1 MIYKYMEQI
10 TVKKEIATL
19 TLRFFA
25 MIFLPLILI
34 YALVGWGA
42 LHRQKAAYIK
52 EHELVESNRLEMET
66 RLFKSTL
73 SGYLADG
80 AILGD
85 VIAGILDQTSNEGAG
100 HEHIADIFKAYAL
113 HHRIYDQVRYIDK
126 NGMEIVRVNWRP
138 DKGAWTTPPEALQ
151 NKSHRPYFIN
161 GIRQPL
167 GSCYLSAFDLN
178 MEHGKVEQPIKP
190 MLRMVFPIFLSH
202 HHFKTSPITQDENP
216 ASPPGGDS
224 HSKDEIS
231 GVLVLNLIG
240 WELLENMTNDENRSA
255 GNVFLIN
262 EKGHW
267 LKGPSPDLEWQ
278 FMFSDTPQT
287 VQDRYP
293 LIWEQISRHP
303 LEKRFQC
310 QNGLSFYAP
319 IAPSTLFQ
327 TADSASPPLRIEAK
341 EQWYLVHFVQHN
353 ALIPPK
359 SNLLISFLIS
369 GSALLA
375 ILAWFASGLMGRR
388 TVAMQQLQAKE
399 QELQTIAHSVQDAI
413 IMVDDKGHAVFWNR
427 SAQKVLGF
435 TEDEILG
442 KNIHQFITPP
452 EFRERSRKGMINFT
466 QKGQGDIIG
475 HLREVEALR
484 KDGSC
489 FPAELNI
496 NAVQIENRWWA
507 VGVLRDISKRKTQ
520 EKALAVREAQMK
532 MFIKYTPAAVAMFDR
547 EIQYLMASDRW
558 YSDYGLKGQEIIG
571 KSHYEI
577 FPEIDEKPEWKAH
590 HQRCLAGEVV
600 KKNED
605 AFVRADGT
613 TEWLRWEVHPWID
626 DVGEIGGIIM
636 FTEVITQR
644 KRMEEHLKA
653 SEQKYRALSTTLE
666 KQVAERTRR
675 LETLVETISEK
686 ERMVKLLGDVA
697 ATANSANSVEQALSS
712 SLTLIAKYME
722 WPLGHAYIVNPTR
735 DLLLISTPLWYVDN
749 LKSYQSF
756 IAVTEQSHF
765 NPGEGLPGTVYSN
778 NKALWIEDI
787 LNCDNFPRA
796 KSLTETPVRSAL
808 AFPVRSKNKVVAVLE
823 FFSNDILKPNED
835 LLNVADDVGTQLGY
849 VIERK
854 RIEKAMQTSE
864 EKFKAIFDQ
873 SFQLT
878 GLISTDGCILQANET
893 AINMIGMEERDII
906 GTPLW
911 ESPWWRHSKAMAE
924 KVKQAVELAAKGH
937 FSRFE
942 SSHMDLTGE
951 IRHIDFS
958 LKPIMDPDGNVLY
971 IIPEGRDITERKRAE
986 AEAKKLAMVVEKT
999 STGVIIT
1006 DKKGEIEWF
1015 NEGFKR
1021 ISGYSLDEVRG
1032 QSPGGVLQGP
1042 ETDPDTILEIGKA
1055 LGAGKGI
1062 NVEILNYH
1070 KSGRA
1075 YWVELDIQPIFS
1087 DDGDLIQ
1094 YIAIET
1100 DITERKR
1107 AQDELAAARD
1117 AAEEAAKAKGEF
1129 LANMSHE
1136 IRTPMNAIIGMA
1148 YLAGQTELTP
1158 RQQDYINN
1166 IETSAKALLS
1176 IINDILDF
1184 SKIDAG
1190 KMTIEQ
1196 VPFDLRDIINDIV
1209 VISAGAISNKGLD
1222 LQIAIDD
1229 RISPVLIGDPVRLG
1243 QVLNNLLNNA
1253 VKFTPKGD
1261 IEIQARLKTRY
1272 SQTEILEFK
1281 MMDSGIGMNK
1291 AQLSRIFQTFS
1302 QADSATTRKYGGTGL
1317 GLAICRQLVHLMGGD
1332 VFVESTP
1339 QKGSTFTFTVAL
1351 GYKKSISPQSPS
1363 QMLPLNLR
1371 NLRVMLIDANPKNLA
1386 NLARQLKS
1394 LSFEVTEENACTLG
1408 METMERAVMEKHPF
1422 ELAIMDYRNCMDEAG
1437 STEEGIWKIIT
1448 PEKIPTIIMAS
1459 VNDLVEAEQTFGQME
1474 QVYLLSKPVVP
1485 SNLFNAIVEAFG
1497 YRELS
1502 IGTRH
1507 IAAKSY
1513 QKENR
1518 KKLQGIRVLLV
1529 EDNPMNQQVAREL
1542 LEQMEISVTIAD
1554 NGVEALRMVK
1564 HTPVDLIL
1572 MDIQMPK
1579 MDGITTTRKIR
1590 EMGGIYASLPI
1601 IAMTANAMIGDREK
1615 SLDAGMNDHIAKP
1628 VDPDKLYGCLMRW
1641 VATTEDL
1648 SPNKVSPSPV
1658 HPSQSEWAKR
1668 LPGIDVVT
1676 GLRQVGGNFKLYD
1689 TFLSQFSTTYHDA
1702 PQQIKTLLASD
1713 QSDQMEEATRLAH
1726 SAKGLAGT
1734 IGAKTLEEA
1743 FMAVERSL
1751 RENRASHE
1759 EVLDNL
1765 KKALEKEMPIIS
1777 AALPLMDDHPG
1788 DRAPTHPSE
1797 TKNHETQEP
1806 GKESAVHINGTSS
1819 MSGNRKL
1826 SGKIEALKKMLRT
1839 HDMASQDL
1847 FEEIKPELE
1856 GQFPDEMTKIT
1867 GELAVLKFKSTLTI
1881 LNTIHQQLDRGD
1893 NEK

>member
-113 HHRIYDQVRYIDK
+113 HHRIYDQMRYIDK
-126 NGMEIVRVNWRP
+126 NGMEIVRVNWRA

-240 WELLENMTNDENRSA
+240 WELLENMTNDENHSA

-600 KKNED
+600 KKDED

-626 DVGEIGGIIM
+626 DSGETGGIIM

-644 KRMEEHLKA
+644 KRMEERLKA
-653 SEQKYRALSTTLE
+653 SEQKYRSLSETLE
-666 KQVAERTRR
+666 ERVKERTRR
-675 LETLVETISEK
+675 LETLVETIREK
-686 ERMVKLLGDVA
+686 ELDR
-697 ATANSANSVEQALSS
+697 Q
-712 SLTLIAKYME
+712 
-722 WPLGHAYIVNPTR
+722 R
-735 DLLLISTPLWYVDN
+735 
-749 LKSYQSF
+749 
-756 IAVTEQSHF
+756 TE
-765 NPGEGLPGTVYSN
+765 E
-778 NKALWIEDI
+778 
-787 LNCDNFPRA
+787 
-796 KSLTETPVRSAL
+796 
-808 AFPVRSKNKVVAVLE
+808 
-823 FFSNDILKPNED
+823 
-835 LLNVADDVGTQLGY
+835 
-849 VIERK
+849 
-854 RIEKAMQTSE
+854 
-864 EKFKAIFDQ
+864 
-873 SFQLT
+873 
-878 GLISTDGCILQANET
+878 
-893 AINMIGMEERDII
+893 
-906 GTPLW
+906 
-911 ESPWWRHSKAMAE
+911 
-924 KVKQAVELAAKGH
+924 
-937 FSRFE
+937 
-942 SSHMDLTGE
+942 
-951 IRHIDFS
+951 
-958 LKPIMDPDGNVLY
+958 
-971 IIPEGRDITERKRAE
+971 
-986 AEAKKLAMVVEKT
+986 EAKKLAMVVEKT

-1087 DDGDLIQ
+1087 DDGELMQ

-1100 DITERKR
+1100 DITKRKTTEDALTQFKSTLDQTHDAVFMFHPTSLKFFYVNQGAVEQLGYDR
-1107 AQDELAAARD
+1107 ATLLEMTPVDIKPDIPEKKFKAMIQPLMEGAQKKLVFETVHAHKSGRHIPVDILLQLINDKESTPRFVAIVRDITEQKKFLMELSAARD

-1166 IETSAKALLS
+1166 IGTSAKALLS

-1317 GLAICRQLVHLMGGD
+1317 GLAICRQLVHLMGGE

-1408 METMERAVMEKHPF
+1408 MEAMERAVMEKHPF

-1788 DRAPTHPSE
+1788 VNGQIHPSK

-1826 SGKIEALKKMLRT
+1826 SGKIEALKKMLRA